1 MKFKALTMACAA
13 VLAAVCAAPTGALAA
28 SASGVEPEEDDGTFM
43 ESVTCR
49 DHGFYFWNK
58 IEGWGYGTDPSG
70 DYYGYYDTPGQL
82 KLDPAYANTITIYD
96 YDPSA
101 RLFSWTVDPFPIG
114 LLYVKAGT
122 LANLFWY
129 DPEAYAD
136 EDVYP
141 PVTADNVSHV
151 SWCWNVTGPN
161 GDECYQDETAWAD
174 GPRYNT
180 QGNWATYTPYVP
192 DSCVTLYAGQWMDAG
207 EACFGN
213 EVGGYVDITFG
224 LANGFIFYYD
234 VGDDEDDNIKVQD
247 YATPPGGNPA
257 PGLFDWKVMAPV
269 GSTVYTMTVPVN
281 NYYGIH
287 LDVAFRIDCPDNGEP
302 EPPPLP
308 EPFIPPR
315 YGKQ

>member
-13 VLAAVCAAPTGALAA
+13 ALAAVCAAPTGALAA
-28 SASGVEPEEDDGTFM
+28 SVTPVVDDGTFM

-49 DHGFYFWNK
+49 DRGFYFWNK
-58 IEGWGYGTDPSG
+58 IEGWGYGTDPEG

-213 EVGGYVDITFG
+213 EVNGNVDITFG

-247 YATPPGGNPA
+247 YASPPGGNPA

-287 LDVAFRIDCPDNGEP
+287 LDVAFRIDCPDNGDEP
-302 EPPPLP
+302 DPLPDP
-308 EPFIPPR
+308 EPFTPPR